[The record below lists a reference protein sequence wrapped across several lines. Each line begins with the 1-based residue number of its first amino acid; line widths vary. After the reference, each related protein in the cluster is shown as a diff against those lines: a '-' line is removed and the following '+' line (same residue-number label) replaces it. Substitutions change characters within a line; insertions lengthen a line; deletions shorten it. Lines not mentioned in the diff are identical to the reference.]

1 MDPGNFKNET
11 SGGDKWFRQSF
22 FGQQTAQDN
31 SRRSIGPATSNN
43 KNKRILSRDNNTSII
58 RNPPPKQL
66 GFTPTRGT
74 NSVLEKRG
82 NSHTCHHNQRQSRSQ
97 SIRGAAN
104 ISKETRLLKSKMDRL
119 FATYQQ
125 TVVASSQSYVT
136 QLESLKSENQ
146 RLRVQL
152 GELETE
158 TLRQFS
164 ELEDCEEVI
173 AAIEERQISSH
184 KEASM
189 WKVECEKLAK
199 EVVFLKNT
207 IEKYHQRTYGL
218 SESRFR
224 NEKTKEP
231 SSRKELNPKFCTK
244 YDAED
249 KLGCNKENTED
260 TLCGRNSGKMKLYV
274 KDNDSVSL
282 IAARGVFGNEIPMS
296 FLTVEKRCDDRTSM
310 RYSTKA
316 HRQGKGKSHHRK
328 STHVMALREHQA
340 ITR

>member
-11 SGGDKWFRQSF
+11 SDGDKWFRQSF
-22 FGQQTAQDN
+22 FGQQSAQDN
-31 SRRSIGPATSNN
+31 SRRSIGPDTSNN
-43 KNKRILSRDNNTSII
+43 KINQILSRGNNTSII
-58 RNPPPKQL
+58 ENPPPKQL
-66 GFTPTRGT
+66 GF
-74 NSVLEKRG
+74 LEKKG
-82 NSHTCHHNQRQSRSQ
+82 KSHTRHHDQRQSRSQ
-97 SIRGAAN
+97 SVRGAAN

-125 TVVASSQSYVT
+125 TVVASSQSHVT

-146 RLRVQL
+146 HLRVQL

-173 AAIEERQISSH
+173 AAMEERRISSD

-189 WKVECEKLAK
+189 WKVKCEKLAK

-218 SESRFR
+218 SELRFR
-224 NEKTKEP
+224 NEKAKEP
-231 SSRKELNPKFCTK
+231 LSRKELNPNSGTK
-244 YDAED
+244 HDAED
-249 KLGCNKENTED
+249 QLGCNKENTKD
-260 TLCGRNSGKMKLYV
+260 TLCGCTSGKMKLYV
-274 KDNDSVSL
+274 RDNDSASL

-296 FLTVEKRCDDRTSM
+296 FLTVEKRCDDR
-310 RYSTKA
+310 RACGIVPKHKA
-316 HRQGKGKSHHRK
+316 KAKGKIIIENLSMSWRSVNTK
-328 STHVMALREHQA
+328 QLRDNQP
-340 ITR
+340 